1 MFWGRVKT
9 ARAFKGG
16 MTMALDPTAL
26 FTLSYGLYVLTAR
39 EGGRDL
45 GCIVNT
51 VTQLTEN
58 PTRIAV
64 SVNKQNFTNE
74 VIQRTGVFN
83 VSVLTEAA
91 PMDLFRHFG
100 FQSGRDVDK
109 FAGRTDPVSENGLR
123 YISGPANAL
132 ISGKVEQAID
142 CGTHMLYIALVTE
155 ARKLSDAPS
164 MTYAYYFANVKP
176 RPQPKPA
183 QEKPRR
189 GFVCRICGY
198 FYEGDELPPDFI
210 CPLCKH
216 GAADF
221 EPVGF

>member
-1 MFWGRVKT
+1 
-9 ARAFKGG
+9 
-16 MTMALDPTAL
+16 MALDPTAL

-39 EGGRDL
+39 EGDRDL

-91 PMDLFRHFG
+91 PMDLFRRFG

-109 FAGRTDPVSENGLR
+109 FAGRADPVSENGLR
-123 YISGPANAL
+123 YIDGPANAL

-176 RPQPKPA
+176 KPQPKPA
-183 QEKPRR
+183 EKPRR

>member
-1 MFWGRVKT
+1 
-9 ARAFKGG
+9 
-16 MTMALDPTAL
+16 MALDPTAL

-39 EGGRDL
+39 EDGRDC

-83 VSVLTEAA
+83 ISVLTEAA
-91 PMDLFRHFG
+91 TMDLFRHFG

-109 FAGRTDPVSENGLR
+109 FAGRADPVSENGLR
-123 YISGPANAL
+123 YIGGPANAL

-176 RPQPKPA
+176 KPQPKPA
-183 QEKPRR
+183 EAKPRR

>member
-1 MFWGRVKT
+1 
-9 ARAFKGG
+9 
-16 MTMALDPTAL
+16 MALDPTAL

-74 VIQRTGVFN
+74 VIQRTGLFN

-123 YISGPANAL
+123 YIGGPANAL
-132 ISGKVEQAID
+132 ISGKVEQAVD
-142 CGTHMLYIALVTE
+142 CGTHMLFIALVTE

-176 RPQPKPA
+176 KPA
-183 QEKPRR
+183 PAREAEKPRR

>member
-1 MFWGRVKT
+1 
-9 ARAFKGG
+9 
-16 MTMALDPTAL
+16 MALDPTAL
-26 FTLSYGLYVLTAR
+26 FNLSYGLYVLTAR
-39 EGGRDL
+39 EDGRDC

-58 PTRIAV
+58 PTRIAL

-74 VIQRTGVFN
+74 VIQRTGLFN

-221 EPVGF
+221 EPSASDPSTPLPLAGGKGVS

>member
-1 MFWGRVKT
+1 
-9 ARAFKGG
+9 
-16 MTMALDPTAL
+16 MALDPTAL
-26 FTLSYGLYVLTAR
+26 FNLSYGLYVLTAR
-39 EGGRDL
+39 EDGRDC

-58 PTRIAV
+58 PNRIAV
-64 SVNKQNFTNE
+64 TINKQNYSHH
-74 VIQRTGVFN
+74 VIKQTGVMN
-83 VSVLTEAA
+83 VCCLDTSAPFSVFQT
-91 PMDLFRHFG
+91 FG

-109 FAGRTDPVSENGLR
+109 FAGRTDPTSENGLR
-123 YISGPANAL
+123 YIGGPANAL

-176 RPQPKPA
+176 KPQPKPA
-183 QEKPRR
+183 EDKPRR

-221 EPVGF
+221 EPIG

>member
-1 MFWGRVKT
+1 
-9 ARAFKGG
+9 
-16 MTMALDPTAL
+16 MALDPTAL

-39 EGGRDL
+39 EGDRDL

-91 PMDLFRHFG
+91 TMDLFRHFG

-123 YISGPANAL
+123 YIDGPANAL

-176 RPQPKPA
+176 KPQPKPA
-183 QEKPRR
+183 EKPRR

>member
-1 MFWGRVKT
+1 
-9 ARAFKGG
+9 
-16 MTMALDPTAL
+16 MALDPTAL

-39 EGGRDL
+39 EDGRDC

-58 PTRIAV
+58 PTRIAL

-83 VSVLTEAA
+83 ISVLTEAA
-91 PMDLFRHFG
+91 TMDLFRHFG

-109 FAGRTDPVSENGLR
+109 FAGRTDPTSENGLR
-123 YISGPANAL
+123 YIGGPANAL

-176 RPQPKPA
+176 KPQPQPKPA
-183 QEKPRR
+183 EDKPRR

>member
-1 MFWGRVKT
+1 
-9 ARAFKGG
+9 
-16 MTMALDPTAL
+16 MALDPTAL
-26 FTLSYGLYVLTAR
+26 FNLSYGLYVLTAR
-39 EGGRDL
+39 EDGRDC

-58 PTRIAV
+58 PTRIAL

-83 VSVLTEAA
+83 ISVLTEAA
-91 PMDLFRHFG
+91 TMDLFRHFG
-100 FQSGRDVDK
+100 FQSGQDVDK
-109 FAGRTDPVSENGLR
+109 FADRTDPTSENGLR
-123 YISGPANAL
+123 YIGGPANAL

-176 RPQPKPA
+176 KPQPKPA
-183 QEKPRR
+183 EDKPRR

>member
-1 MFWGRVKT
+1 
-9 ARAFKGG
+9 
-16 MTMALDPTAL
+16 MALDPTAL

-64 SVNKQNFTNE
+64 SVNKRNFTNE
-74 VIQRTGVFN
+74 VIQRTGLFN

-123 YISGPANAL
+123 YIGGPANAL

-176 RPQPKPA
+176 KPQPKPA

>member
-1 MFWGRVKT
+1 
-9 ARAFKGG
+9 
-16 MTMALDPTAL
+16 MALDPTAL

-39 EGGRDL
+39 EGDRDL

-155 ARKLSDAPS
+155 ARKLSDVPS

-176 RPQPKPA
+176 KPQPKPA

>member
-1 MFWGRVKT
+1 
-9 ARAFKGG
+9 
-16 MTMALDPTAL
+16 MALDPTAL
-26 FTLSYGLYVLTAR
+26 FNLSYGLYVLTAR
-39 EGGRDL
+39 EDGRDC

-91 PMDLFRHFG
+91 TMDLFRHFG

-109 FAGRTDPVSENGLR
+109 FAGRADPVSENGLR
-123 YISGPANAL
+123 YIGGPANAL

-176 RPQPKPA
+176 KPQPKPA
-183 QEKPRR
+183 EKPRR

>member
-1 MFWGRVKT
+1 
-9 ARAFKGG
+9 
-16 MTMALDPTAL
+16 MALDPTAL

-58 PTRIAV
+58 PTRIAL

-74 VIQRTGVFN
+74 VIQRTGLFN

-123 YISGPANAL
+123 YIGGPANAL

-176 RPQPKPA
+176 KPQPKPA

>member
-1 MFWGRVKT
+1 
-9 ARAFKGG
+9 
-16 MTMALDPTAL
+16 MALDPTAL

-74 VIQRTGVFN
+74 VIQRTGLFN
-83 VSVLTEAA
+83 VSVLTESA

-176 RPQPKPA
+176 KPQPKPA
-183 QEKPRR
+183 EAKPRR

>member
-1 MFWGRVKT
+1 
-9 ARAFKGG
+9 
-16 MTMALDPTAL
+16 
-26 FTLSYGLYVLTAR
+26 
-39 EGGRDL
+39 
-45 GCIVNT
+45 
-51 VTQLTEN
+51 
-58 PTRIAV
+58 
-64 SVNKQNFTNE
+64 
-74 VIQRTGVFN
+74 
-83 VSVLTEAA
+83 
-91 PMDLFRHFG
+91 MDLFRRFG

-109 FAGRTDPVSENGLR
+109 FAGRTDPTSENGLR
-123 YISGPANAL
+123 YIDGPANAL

-176 RPQPKPA
+176 KPQPKPA
-183 QEKPRR
+183 EAKPRR

>member
-1 MFWGRVKT
+1 
-9 ARAFKGG
+9 
-16 MTMALDPTAL
+16 MALDPTAL
-26 FTLSYGLYVLTAR
+26 FNLSYGLYVLTAR
-39 EGGRDL
+39 EDGRDC

-74 VIQRTGVFN
+74 VIQRTGLFN

-123 YISGPANAL
+123 YIGGPANAL

-176 RPQPKPA
+176 KPQPKPA
-183 QEKPRR
+183 EKPRR

>member
-1 MFWGRVKT
+1 
-9 ARAFKGG
+9 
-16 MTMALDPTAL
+16 MALDPTAL

-39 EGGRDL
+39 EGDRDL

-91 PMDLFRHFG
+91 TMDLFRRFG

-109 FAGRTDPVSENGLR
+109 FAGRADPVSENGLR
-123 YISGPANAL
+123 YIDGPANAL

-176 RPQPKPA
+176 KPQPKPA
-183 QEKPRR
+183 EKPRR

>member
-1 MFWGRVKT
+1 
-9 ARAFKGG
+9 
-16 MTMALDPTAL
+16 MALDPTAL

-39 EGGRDL
+39 EGDRDC

-58 PTRIAV
+58 PTRIAL

-83 VSVLTEAA
+83 ISVLTEAA
-91 PMDLFRHFG
+91 TMDLFRHFG

-109 FAGRTDPVSENGLR
+109 FAGRTDSVSENGLR
-123 YISGPANAL
+123 YIGGPANAL

-176 RPQPKPA
+176 KPQPKPA
-183 QEKPRR
+183 EAKPRR

>member
-1 MFWGRVKT
+1 
-9 ARAFKGG
+9 
-16 MTMALDPTAL
+16 MALDPNAL

-39 EGGRDL
+39 EGDRDL

-91 PMDLFRHFG
+91 TMDLFRHFG

-109 FAGRTDPVSENGLR
+109 FAGRTDPTSENGLR
-123 YISGPANAL
+123 YIDGPANAL

-176 RPQPKPA
+176 KPQPKPA
-183 QEKPRR
+183 EKPRR

>member
-1 MFWGRVKT
+1 
-9 ARAFKGG
+9 
-16 MTMALDPTAL
+16 MALDPTAL

-74 VIQRTGVFN
+74 VIQRTGLFN

-176 RPQPKPA
+176 KPQPKPA

>member
-1 MFWGRVKT
+1 
-9 ARAFKGG
+9 
-16 MTMALDPTAL
+16 MALDPTAL

-39 EGGRDL
+39 EGDRDL

-74 VIQRTGVFN
+74 VIQRTGLFN

>member
-1 MFWGRVKT
+1 
-9 ARAFKGG
+9 
-16 MTMALDPTAL
+16 MALDPTAL
-26 FTLSYGLYVLTAR
+26 FNLSYGLYVLTAR
-39 EGGRDL
+39 EDGRDC

-58 PTRIAV
+58 PTRIAL

-83 VSVLTEAA
+83 ISVLTEAA
-91 PMDLFRHFG
+91 TMDLFRHFG

-109 FAGRTDPVSENGLR
+109 FAGRTDPTSENGLR
-123 YISGPANAL
+123 YIDGPANAL

-176 RPQPKPA
+176 KPQPKPA
-183 QEKPRR
+183 EKPRR

-198 FYEGDELPPDFI
+198 FYAGDELPPDFI

>member
-1 MFWGRVKT
+1 
-9 ARAFKGG
+9 
-16 MTMALDPTAL
+16 MALDPTAL

-39 EGGRDL
+39 EGDRDC

-74 VIQRTGVFN
+74 VIQRTGLFN

-123 YISGPANAL
+123 YIGGPANAL

-183 QEKPRR
+183 EKPRR

>member
-1 MFWGRVKT
+1 
-9 ARAFKGG
+9 
-16 MTMALDPTAL
+16 MALDPTAL

-39 EGGRDL
+39 EGDRDL

-74 VIQRTGVFN
+74 VIQRTGLFN

-91 PMDLFRHFG
+91 TMDLFRRFG

-123 YISGPANAL
+123 YIGGPANAL

-183 QEKPRR
+183 EKPRR

>member
-1 MFWGRVKT
+1 
-9 ARAFKGG
+9 
-16 MTMALDPTAL
+16 MALDPTAL

-39 EGGRDL
+39 EGDRDL

-91 PMDLFRHFG
+91 TMDLFRRFG

-109 FAGRTDPVSENGLR
+109 FAGRTDPASENGLR
-123 YISGPANAL
+123 YIGGPANAL

-176 RPQPKPA
+176 KPQPKPA
-183 QEKPRR
+183 EKPRR

>member
-1 MFWGRVKT
+1 
-9 ARAFKGG
+9 
-16 MTMALDPTAL
+16 MALDPTAL

-58 PTRIAV
+58 PTRIAL
-64 SVNKQNFTNE
+64 SVNKQNFTCE
-74 VIQRTGVFN
+74 VIRRTGLFN

-123 YISGPANAL
+123 YLDGPVNAL

-176 RPQPKPA
+176 KPQPKPA

>member
-1 MFWGRVKT
+1 
-9 ARAFKGG
+9 
-16 MTMALDPTAL
+16 MALDPTAL

-74 VIQRTGVFN
+74 VIQRTGLFN

-123 YISGPANAL
+123 YIGGPANAL

-164 MTYAYYFANVKP
+164 MAYAYYFANVKP